1 MSTRSPRNGEKIET
15 FTNTLLVDGNSLF
28 KTGLFAAK
36 TTYTRMGE
44 HVGGLYTFITML
56 RKFLNENLYH
66 NVYVFWDGNFSGK
79 LRYNI
84 YENYKIGRGK
94 DFINGTK
101 PKDESELLQR
111 LKVQEY
117 LEELYIRQIEDEI
130 IEADDFI
137 AYYCLIRKPNE
148 KITICSGDSDLF
160 QLINENV
167 NMYYLKLKTYID
179 VNNFKKEIGFPKE
192 NAKLIKIICGDDS
205 DSIEGVKGLGK
216 DGFLDLFPEIKERI
230 CTLDEILNRAEELQ
244 QERINNKKTRLKKID
259 NIINGITDGVQ
270 GDKLYEINERLVDL
284 SKPMMTEEGVKQLED
299 LIDSK
304 LSDDRSI
311 KSVYEKM
318 KRDGIDDL
326 LGEYRIIDYLTP
338 FKLLSER
345 EKKLI

>member
-1 MSTRSPRNGEKIET
+1 MSTRPPRNGEIKEEIK
-15 FTNTLLVDGNSLF
+15 NVLLIDSNSLF
-28 KTGLFAAK
+28 KVGLHGAK
-36 TTYTRMGE
+36 TVYTRMGD
-44 HVGGLYTFITML
+44 HIGGLYQFITVL
-56 RKFLNENLYH
+56 RKLLNENLYH
-66 NVYVFWDGNFSGK
+66 SVYAFWDGNFSGK
-79 LRYNI
+79 LRYEI
-84 YENYKIGRGK
+84 YKDYKIKRGK

-130 IEADDFI
+130 IESDDFI

-148 KITICSGDSDLF
+148 KITICSGDSDLL
-160 QLINENV
+160 QLIDENV
-167 NMYYLKLKTYID
+167 NMYYLKTKTYID
-179 VNNFKKEIGFPKE
+179 INNFKKEIGFPKE
-192 NAKLIKIICGDDS
+192 NTRLIKMILGDDS
-205 DSIEGVKGLGK
+205 DSIKGVKGISD
-216 DGFLDLFPEIKERI
+216 DGLFELYPDLKERV
-230 CTLDEILNRAEELQ
+230 CTLDEIIDKAKELQ
-244 QERINNKKTRLKKID
+244 QERLDNKKKPLAKLT

-270 GDKLYEINERLVDL
+270 GDKLYEINDKLINL
-284 SKPMMTEEGVKQLED
+284 TKPMITENGIQELES

-318 KRDGIDDL
+318 KRDKIDELVGD
-326 LGEYRIIDYLTP
+326 YRMVDYLIP

>member
-1 MSTRSPRNGEKIET
+1 MSTRPPRNGEIKET

-44 HVGGLYTFITML
+44 HIGGLYAFITML
-56 RKFLNENLYH
+56 RKLLNENLYH

-84 YENYKIGRGK
+84 YEAYKSGRGK
-94 DFINGTK
+94 DYINGTK

-117 LEELYIRQIEDEI
+117 LEELYVRQIEDEV
-130 IEADDFI
+130 IESDDFI

-160 QLINENV
+160 QLINENI
-167 NMYYLKLKTYID
+167 NMYFLKSKSYINVD
-179 VNNFKKEIGFPKE
+179 NFKKEIGFPKE
-192 NAKLIKIICGDDS
+192 NAKLIKIFCGDDS
-205 DSIEGVKGLGK
+205 DSIKGVKGLGK
-216 DGFLDLFPEIKERI
+216 DGFFEMFPEIKERI
-230 CTLDEILNRAEELQ
+230 CTFDEIINKTKELQ
-244 QERINNKKTRLKKID
+244 QERLDNKLKPLKKLD

-270 GDKLYEINERLVDL
+270 GNRLYEINEQLVDL
-284 SKPMMTEEGVKQLED
+284 SKPMMTEEGIEMLED

-318 KRDGIDDL
+318 KRDGIEEL
-326 LGEYRIIDYLTP
+326 LGDYRIIDYLTP

-345 EKKLI
+345 EKKII